1 MIQLSLRLASSLAA
15 LSLLA
20 GCTTAD
26 PDMGLNVQTNAL
38 AQIIDVNPVY
48 AGIPVEGGTGE
59 RQVDAIRRYNKGA
72 VKPLDTT
79 STIKK

>member
-15 LSLLA
+15 LWLLA